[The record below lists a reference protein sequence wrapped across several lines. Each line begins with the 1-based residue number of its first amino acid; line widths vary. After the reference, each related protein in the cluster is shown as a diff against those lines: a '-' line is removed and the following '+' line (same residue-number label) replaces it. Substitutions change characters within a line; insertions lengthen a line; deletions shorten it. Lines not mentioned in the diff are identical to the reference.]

1 MQNNHGH
8 DIRGCRQRP
17 RHNRSG
23 SLLDSPSASPS
34 QRSDEPQLVLTR
46 QSLALYFFDARHE
59 ACIRWSRE
67 RSMPATS
74 PTDGRRVTTGAATLA
89 PSDISSGT
97 SAAEVPADGGERFI
111 VTLVGDI
118 GDS

>member
-1 MQNNHGH
+1 
-8 DIRGCRQRP
+8 
-17 RHNRSG
+17 
-23 SLLDSPSASPS
+23 
-34 QRSDEPQLVLTR
+34 
-46 QSLALYFFDARHE
+46 
-59 ACIRWSRE
+59 
-67 RSMPATS
+67 MPATS